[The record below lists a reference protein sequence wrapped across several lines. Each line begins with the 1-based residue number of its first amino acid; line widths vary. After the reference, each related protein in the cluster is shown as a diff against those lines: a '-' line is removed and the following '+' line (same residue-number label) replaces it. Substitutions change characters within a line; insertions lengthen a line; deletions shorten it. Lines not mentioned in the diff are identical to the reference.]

1 MTVLRYPLSA
11 LVADYAIG
19 LSGTAI
25 CIVMLVTSGWTSK
38 LFWLFLALTLCCL
51 AYTIRTVLQHRTV
64 FQVDENGVSRL
75 LFGAERRVEW
85 NSLSGLSLRYY
96 PRRRAKKKGF
106 GSVLGR
112 IGRRGF
118 DDRDRRDDRGSRD
131 DRGPDRPASP
141 LSDGWLVLN
150 LRDAAR
156 TRISLESGLPQFFAL
171 TERAAAAARRNG
183 VEIDPVSDDNLRV
196 LASLPPEVLAAAAA
210 QSFPGDAPQ
219 SGAGRQSTTR
229 RNT

>member
-11 LVADYAIG
+11 LATDYAIG

-25 CIVMLVTSGWTSK
+25 CVVMVVTSGWTSK
-38 LFWLFLALTLCCL
+38 LLWLFLALTLCCV

-64 FQVDENGVSRL
+64 FQVDESGVSRL
-75 LFGAERRVEW
+75 LFGAERRIEW

-96 PRRRAKKKGF
+96 PRRRPKKKGF

-118 DDRDRRDDRGSRD
+118 DDRDRGDDRDGREA
-131 DRGPDRPASP
+131 RGPASP

-156 TRISLESGLPQFFAL
+156 TRISIESGLPQFFVL
-171 TERAAAAARRNG
+171 TERAAVAARRNG
-183 VEIDPVSDDNLRV
+183 VEVDPVSDDNLRV
-196 LASLPPEVLAAAAA
+196 LASLPPEMLAAAAP
-210 QSFPGDAPQ
+210 QSISGNAPDGDAARH
-219 SGAGRQSTTR
+219 SATR